1 MKGGDR
7 GYFEILGS
15 YVDSSSGFFASGG
28 YNVKYGGTDATITLI
43 IKNKEPTG
51 KYQKGT
57 FIIKYKGNNRSYTF
71 DVIMIRGTNDSDP
84 WTMQYN
90 PVIQYTENGKQKE
103 IQLMIDSSTIT
114 FDKKPNLFDDS
125 TIGGE
130 KTKTYF
136 DKLFKKII
144 ETIKENDPTTGTVL
158 AGTGAIP
165 SSSIVGLDINKIYQ
179 NLAQHRPQGHC
190 IARAMQLLD
199 AQTENKKISHICKI
213 KFVDGSRS
221 GLPEKGQS
229 LSTSPGLSAL
239 SLLFYDVITIGT
251 PQLNIGATDIYLG
264 KGTSLD
270 QYIHFMKTMATRFT
284 RDAGT
289 SIPDMSK
296 ISLDKISNQRDK
308 YVCDASSIFDN
319 DILVSNAI
327 QSTVE
332 KTVNTLLKQQMEHAA
347 KCMVILEKLFQI
359 TKDAAGNVQHISLS
373 PALIHGGFTFLN
385 QINYQTRQLL
395 IEYYSNC
402 EKTYINGM
410 ETIVKDKMDT
420 TTATATATTATT
432 TTTIAPSQHIN
443 IIKQLQ
449 KNAGQNVSR
458 RNQTVRGGSKRKR

>member
-1 MKGGDR
+1 
-7 GYFEILGS
+7 
-15 YVDSSSGFFASGG
+15 
-28 YNVKYGGTDATITLI
+28 
-43 IKNKEPTG
+43 
-51 KYQKGT
+51 
-57 FIIKYKGNNRSYTF
+57 
-71 DVIMIRGTNDSDP
+71 
-84 WTMQYN
+84 MQ
-90 PVIQYTENGKQKE
+90 
-103 IQLMIDSSTIT
+103 
-114 FDKKPNLFDDS
+114 
-125 TIGGE
+125 
-130 KTKTYF
+130 
-136 DKLFKKII
+136 
-144 ETIKENDPTTGTVL
+144 
-158 AGTGAIP
+158 
-165 SSSIVGLDINKIYQ
+165 
-179 NLAQHRPQGHC
+179 
-190 IARAMQLLD
+190 
-199 AQTENKKISHICKI
+199 KI

-284 RDAGT
+284 KDTGS
-289 SIPDMSK
+289 SISDMSK
-296 ISLDKISNQRDK
+296 ISLDKILNERDK
-308 YVCDASSIFDN
+308 VVCDASKINDN
-319 DILVSNAI
+319 DILVSDAI

-332 KTVNTLLKQQMEHAA
+332 KTVKQLLTQQTEHAA
-347 KCMVILEKLFQI
+347 KCMVILDKLFQI

-373 PALIHGGFTFLN
+373 LALINGGFTFLN

-410 ETIVKDKMDT
+410 ETIVKDKMGNTAATTGT
-420 TTATATATTATT
+420 TTATGTTV
-432 TTTIAPSQHIN
+432 APSQHMN